1 MTYFFS
7 DIQKGYD
14 THMELAS
21 LLEILISIS
30 EDPICSAIEFLQ
42 YHDFQ
47 KKIKF
52 YYLEDISY
60 KPIEL
65 MGAEDIVKNVLHEID
80 SDYPLTKRVLTELPP
95 HIMNTIC
102 NIYFDPIQLNKLDF
116 ISKLDFDFTDKRRI
130 ADLSM
135 HDYTIEGKLIDE
147 KLSNLVLQFGLVDR
161 NITPTQLPIDEVKNL
176 VTHFNHQFVIKNN
189 NLELVNQDVFMAA
202 GSNLTFINSEP
213 KINARP
219 QHIVELDR
227 ELAQIRDQPIKVKAK
242 IPKNTVDDEPTHH
255 KTINSMATLVAT
267 LLKLASYDKQD
278 LETPHGNT
286 NKEII
291 AKAEG
296 LGLILGKDF
305 IAKWL
310 KKADEVL

>member
-21 LLEILISIS
+21 LIDILISIS
-30 EDPICSAIEFLQ
+30 EYPICSAIEFLQ
-42 YHDFQ
+42 YHDFE

-52 YYLEDISY
+52 YYLEGISY

-65 MGAEDIVKNVLHEID
+65 MGAEDIVNNTLYEIN
-80 SDYPLTKRVLTELPP
+80 SDYPLITKVLTELPP
-95 HIMNTIC
+95 HIMNTIS
-102 NIYFDPIQLNKLDF
+102 NIYFDPIQLNELDF

-130 ADLSM
+130 ADLAM
-135 HDYTIEGKLIDE
+135 HDYTIEGRLIDE
-147 KLSNLVLQFGLVDR
+147 KLSNLALQFGLVDK
-161 NITPTQLPIDEVKNL
+161 NLKPIQLPIDEVKNL
-176 VTHFNHQFVIKNN
+176 VTHFHHQFVIKNN
-189 NLELVNQDVFMAA
+189 NLELVNQDIFMAA

-213 KINARP
+213 KVNNHP
-219 QHIVELDR
+219 QCIVGLDR
-227 ELAQIRDQPIKVKAK
+227 ELAKIEDQPIKAK
-242 IPKNTVDDEPTHH
+242 IPNNSIDDEPTHH

-267 LLKLASYDKQD
+267 LLKLASYDTQD
-278 LETPHGNT
+278 LENPHGNI

-296 LGLILGKDF
+296 LGLTLGKDF

-310 KKADEVL
+310 RKADEVL

>member
-1 MTYFFS
+1 
-7 DIQKGYD
+7 
-14 THMELAS
+14 MELAS
-21 LLEILISIS
+21 LLDVLISIS
-30 EDPICSAIEFLQ
+30 EYPICSAIEFLQ

-65 MGAEDIVKNVLHEID
+65 MGAENIVNNTLYEIN
-80 SDYPLTKRVLTELPP
+80 SDYPLITKVLTELPP
-95 HIMNTIC
+95 HIMNIIC
-102 NIYFDPIQLNKLDF
+102 NIYFDPIQLNELDF
-116 ISKLDFDFTDKRRI
+116 ISKLDFDFTDKKRI
-130 ADLSM
+130 ADLAM
-135 HDYTIEGKLIDE
+135 HDYTIEGRLIDK
-147 KLSNLVLQFGLVDR
+147 KLSNLALQFGLVDKKLKP
-161 NITPTQLPIDEVKNL
+161 IQLPIDEVKNL

-189 NLELVNQDVFMAA
+189 NLELVNQDIFMAA

-213 KINARP
+213 KINDRP
-219 QHIVELDR
+219 QRIVELDR
-227 ELAQIRDQPIKVKAK
+227 ELAQIKDQPIKFKAK
-242 IPKNTVDDEPTHH
+242 ILNHSVDDEPIHH

-278 LETPHGNT
+278 LENPHGNI

-296 LGLILGKDF
+296 LGLTLGKDF